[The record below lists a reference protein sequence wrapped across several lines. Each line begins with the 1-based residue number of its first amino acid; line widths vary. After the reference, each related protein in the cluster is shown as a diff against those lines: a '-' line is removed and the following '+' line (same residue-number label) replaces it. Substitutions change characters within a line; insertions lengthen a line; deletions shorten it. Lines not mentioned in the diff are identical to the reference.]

1 MVSSLLFGLFMALY
15 PQVTTYFPWPWH
27 FAIFSQQFRK
37 KGSENVYFE
46 YCDLFNP
53 QVSLKSASGKYYN
66 QGSLCVN
73 PVFGKKKF
81 CYDSSFLA
89 TCCMKFPGVT
99 LCHEWSKDKKWA
111 HCFYKLSLLQ
121 YI

>member
-27 FAIFSQQFRK
+27 FAIFSQHFRR
-37 KGSENVYFE
+37 KGSANVYFE

-73 PVFGKKKF
+73 PVFGEKKVLLWGEF
-81 CYDSSFLA
+81 
-89 TCCMKFPGVT
+89 FPGNM
-99 LCHEWSKDKKWA
+99 LHEIHWCDFVSWMK
-111 HCFYKLSLLQ
+111 Q
-121 YI
+121 G